1 MNNKPSY
8 AYHVNGSSVH
18 SSPSVS
24 PDTEPVAELP
34 NQPLPQ
40 IFEHPEERTPTPF
53 PSPQSPQQPIDQPL
67 PDLMSILSTS
77 PGRQP
82 NPNPQHSISIP
93 ATPTRQPLHPSLN
106 PQPSNSGSSSSDI
119 PPNPLTP
126 VVTIISNPFA
136 TMSGSSSTA
145 SFHAFDYLIRRLRE
159 DRRINEESRSRSIA
173 TGLYEIANM
182 ILPQLPEY
190 EDTVYD
196 DLGQEEENQR
206 RRRRETRR
214 FIMGWCI
221 VTGLIGTAVLGQQLG
236 TALYFWNIKPR

>member
-82 NPNPQHSISIP
+82 NPNPQHSILIP